1 MALKYAPG
9 LHSHSGGVVLV
20 WHKKSNTLSHSFQTL
35 HHPTTITIK
44 CLSSVTTTTTT
55 TTTVDVST
63 TAMLCRCQLTA
74 PILLDLLVQV
84 IADNRLEM
92 LRQRPQELNRTDRWP
107 PVSIELSFG
116 PAASAAP
123 PPQMLP
129 LATNSTPPPPER
141 TTAPSLAGHLL
152 AIQAIFAVAQSLL
165 YPRWTR

>member
-1 MALKYAPG
+1 MALKYVPG

-55 TTTVDVST
+55 TTTVDIST
-63 TAMLCRCQLTA
+63 TVTLCQCWLTA
-74 PILLDLLVQV
+74 LLLLDLLVQV
-84 IADNRLEM
+84 IADNQLEM
-92 LRQRPQELNRTDRWP
+92 LWQRLLNMNRMGEWL

-116 PAASAAP
+116 PAPSAAP
-123 PPQMLP
+123 P
-129 LATNSTPPPPER
+129 LATNITPPPPEP
-141 TTAPSLAGHLL
+141 TMAPNLASRLL

-165 YPRWTR
+165 YPWWTR